1 MRAGA
6 GGAAVG
12 VDREHV
18 GGAAEGADG
27 YPATVL
33 AETHVLDLGRRQ
45 DGFKSQGTEF
55 GDGRTMRQRCAQE
68 INSEITL
75 QHFY

>member
-1 MRAGA
+1 MEARHPVDHPRGHVCAGA
-6 GGAAVG
+6 GGTAVG
-12 VDREHV
+12 VDREHMS
-18 GGAAEGADG
+18 GAAEGADG

-55 GDGRTMRQRCAQE
+55 GDGT
-68 INSEITL
+68 
-75 QHFY
+75 